1 MLEPPTTPCCEVVR
15 CKGLC
20 WNDFSHLS
28 ASRLAWMVA
37 GFFFRS
43 PDGRMILKY
52 VWGLVLCWC
61 SMFPPRNGSNISPP
75 QVIGEDSD
83 MALIEADDEEQTA
96 AQQLSWVEK
105 VFRNS
110 GGSG

>member
-1 MLEPPTTPCCEVVR
+1 MYG
-15 CKGLC
+15 GLC
-20 WNDFSHLS
+20 S
-28 ASRLAWMVA
+28 AGARCSQC
-37 GFFFRS
+37 S
-43 PDGRMILKY
+43 
-52 VWGLVLCWC
+52 WG
-61 SMFPPRNGSNISPP
+61 PPRNGSNISPP
-75 QVIGEDSD
+75 KVIGEDSD

>member
-61 SMFPPRNGSNISPP
+61 SMFTMFMGPSPKWFKYFTS
-75 QVIGEDSD
+75 ESD
-83 MALIEADDEEQTA
+83 
-96 AQQLSWVEK
+96 
-105 VFRNS
+105 R
-110 GGSG
+110 